1 MIVAAY
7 IATIALANVLTAE
20 LAPILWH
27 VDDQVVAITAGTF
40 AIGATFFLRD
50 LIQRQHGLRA
60 AYLAIAA
67 ALTVNLAL
75 SLAYDDLLEI
85 TLASAA
91 ALAVSEL
98 ADTGIYSAVRGN
110 LGKRVLWSGLVSCP
124 LDSAI
129 FVILGLSP
137 LTTGIIGWDAV
148 ALTIMAQVAIKVS
161 LQIMAAVPTWRVAAT

>member
-1 MIVAAY
+1 MTIALY
-7 IATIALANVLTAE
+7 IAAIALANVLTAE

-50 LIQRQHGLRA
+50 LVQRAYGLRA

-67 ALTVNLAL
+67 ALAVNLAL

-91 ALAVSEL
+91 AFAVSEL
-98 ADTGIYSAVRGN
+98 CDTGIYTAVRGH
-110 LGKRVLWSGLVSCP
+110 LGKRILWSGLVSCP

-129 FVILGLSP
+129 FVVFGLSP

-148 ALTIMAQVAIKVS
+148 FLTILVQAAIKVS
-161 LQIMAAVPTWRVAAT
+161 LQLVAAVPAWKVATA